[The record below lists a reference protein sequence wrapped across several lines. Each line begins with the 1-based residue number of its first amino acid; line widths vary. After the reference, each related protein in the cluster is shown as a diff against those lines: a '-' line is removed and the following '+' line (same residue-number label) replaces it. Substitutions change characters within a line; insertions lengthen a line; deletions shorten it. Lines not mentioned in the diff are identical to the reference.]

1 MTETVIPAKQS
12 TGISCTAQLAAAAS
26 CRNQLRQPAPPRT
39 VTAMPA
45 LPAPQLA
52 SLGCKVLQRAAQGLL
67 NPAAFQRS
75 TALSSEAKLASF
87 STSQG
92 QIRETQHR
100 VCSTSVHTI
109 QLPGTKHLPTTTTT
123 SFHSVTSSQPPSHS
137 AHTLPVGYQPPAPV
151 SCHSKRGGD
160 GSSTQPKHC
169 RTPAH
174 PDHLPARHHA
184 YSAVRPAGCLATE
197 TGDGRDEG
205 NFSPFHASF
214 LAICSLTLRF
224 CWSRVSW
231 HRRYLRCQDHVS
243 GCPMCHSHAI
253 ATNRGIL
260 QIPSF

>member
-123 SFHSVTSSQPPSHS
+123 SFHSVTSTV
-137 AHTLPVGYQPPAPV
+137 TLPP
-151 SCHSKRGGD
+151 
-160 GSSTQPKHC
+160 TQL
-169 RTPAH
+169 TPS
-174 PDHLPARHHA
+174 P
-184 YSAVRPAGCLATE
+184 
-197 TGDGRDEG
+197 RDT
-205 NFSPFHASF
+205 NPQH
-214 LAICSLTLRF
+214 
-224 CWSRVSW
+224 
-231 HRRYLRCQDHVS
+231 Q
-243 GCPMCHSHAI
+243 SHATARGEVMEAAPSQSI
-253 ATNRGIL
+253 AAPRHTPTTSQHGTMHTQL
-260 QIPSF
+260 